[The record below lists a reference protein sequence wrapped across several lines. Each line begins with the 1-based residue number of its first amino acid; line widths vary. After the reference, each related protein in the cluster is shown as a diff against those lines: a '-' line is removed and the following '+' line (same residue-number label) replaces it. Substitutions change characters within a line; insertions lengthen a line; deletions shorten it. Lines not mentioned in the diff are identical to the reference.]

1 MGIKHFFTWF
11 KTNFSDQIEKLPKD
25 INVQD
30 LDVVI
35 DNLMI
40 DMNGIIHNSA
50 QKIYEYGSFKRN
62 NRLLGKNKTY
72 VNFKQKNIKLYEDV
86 CNSVDIILNVVKPT
100 KRLVICIDGPAPISK
115 QNQQRQRRYRSAMES
130 LNSSCPFDSNSIT
143 PGTQFMDNLSKY
155 MDFYIKKKINEDS
168 YWKNIEVI
176 FSNEKAPGEGEHKIV
191 NYMRYYGNENETYCI
206 NGLDADLIMLAL
218 GTHLPKFYIL
228 REDMYDP
235 TNEYFLINIGEV
247 HHHLSELIRW
257 QSEKFTFDKVSAIND
272 FIFLCFMVGNDFLP
286 HIPSI
291 EIIENG
297 LELILNVYKEVGTG
311 YGHITENKNNKLYFI
326 KNTLKIFLETIG
338 NYEQEN
344 FENKLN
350 SKRSFF
356 KDELLSNCSTQ
367 NPEGKWEVNINKYR
381 KDYLINFTQDYPEEN
396 IVHEYLEGM
405 QWVLSY
411 YTRGVPNW
419 TWNYKHHYAPP
430 ASILA
435 KYMDCFEFVE
445 YGKTIPSTPFQQ
457 LLCVLPPKSSNLI
470 PYPLNTLLTNEDSP
484 LKEYC
489 PESLTIDYSGK
500 TKEWEGIVLLPMVDI
515 DLVKKVYLS
524 HLNSLKPQDSRRNI
538 MGRSFIYQYN
548 PKICYEFT
556 SYYGK
561 ISNCNVKYNIID
573 L

>member
-191 NYMRYYGNENETYCI
+191 NYMRYYGDENETYCI

-247 HHHLSELIRW
+247 HHHLS
-257 QSEKFTFDKVSAIND
+257 IN
-272 FIFLCFMVGNDFLP
+272 
-286 HIPSI
+286 
-291 EIIENG
+291 
-297 LELILNVYKEVGTG
+297 
-311 YGHITENKNNKLYFI
+311 
-326 KNTLKIFLETIG
+326 
-338 NYEQEN
+338 
-344 FENKLN
+344 
-350 SKRSFF
+350 
-356 KDELLSNCSTQ
+356 
-367 NPEGKWEVNINKYR
+367 
-381 KDYLINFTQDYPEEN
+381 
-396 IVHEYLEGM
+396 
-405 QWVLSY
+405 
-411 YTRGVPNW
+411 
-419 TWNYKHHYAPP
+419 
-430 ASILA
+430 
-435 KYMDCFEFVE
+435 
-445 YGKTIPSTPFQQ
+445 
-457 LLCVLPPKSSNLI
+457 
-470 PYPLNTLLTNEDSP
+470 
-484 LKEYC
+484 
-489 PESLTIDYSGK
+489 
-500 TKEWEGIVLLPMVDI
+500 
-515 DLVKKVYLS
+515 
-524 HLNSLKPQDSRRNI
+524 
-538 MGRSFIYQYN
+538 
-548 PKICYEFT
+548 
-556 SYYGK
+556 
-561 ISNCNVKYNIID
+561 
-573 L
+573 